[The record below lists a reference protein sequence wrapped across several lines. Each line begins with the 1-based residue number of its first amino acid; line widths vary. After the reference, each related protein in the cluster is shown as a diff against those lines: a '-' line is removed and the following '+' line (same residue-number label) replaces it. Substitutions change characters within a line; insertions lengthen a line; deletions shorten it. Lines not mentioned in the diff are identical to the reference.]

1 MLKHRMPTGIM
12 VLHCGDRTL
21 RIPGMRIVF
30 ILGVLVMVTGMVYGG
45 ARLWFAETRHVS
57 LNEEIMALEQSS
69 RANRALLES
78 LVASEENARL
88 ISGLPSIHPD
98 VRQVGV
104 GGRAGSPDPGFD
116 LDSPFYR
123 ASRLRSEMETS
134 RRRSSLSLRSMED
147 IERQIR
153 EVEDRWQFVPSITPV
168 TGVITSRYGPR
179 KDPFT
184 GLYALHH
191 GIDIAAAPGTPVKSP
206 AGGVVIKTGVD
217 PRYGLYIDVDH
228 LNGYRTRFGHLS
240 SILVKKGTE
249 LKRGDII
256 GRVGMTGRTTGNHL
270 HYEVQKDRRR
280 VNPMKYIQSEND
292 C

>member
-1 MLKHRMPTGIM
+1 M
-12 VLHCGDRTL
+12 
-21 RIPGMRIVF
+21 
-30 ILGVLVMVTGMVYGG
+30 LGVLVMVMGVVYGV
-45 ARLWFAETRHVS
+45 ARLWIAETRHVS
-57 LNEEIMALEQSS
+57 MREEIMALEQSS
-69 RANRALLES
+69 RANRAVLES

-104 GGRAGSPDPGFD
+104 GGRAESPDPGFD

-217 PRYGLYIDVDH
+217 ARYGLYIDVDH

-280 VNPMKYIQSEND
+280 VNPIKYIQSEND

>member
-1 MLKHRMPTGIM
+1 M
-12 VLHCGDRTL
+12 
-21 RIPGMRIVF
+21 
-30 ILGVLVMVTGMVYGG
+30 LGVLVMATGVMYAG
-45 ARLWFAETRHVS
+45 ARLLIAESRHDGMH
-57 LNEEIMALEQSS
+57 EEIMALEQSS
-69 RANRALLES
+69 QANRALLES
-78 LVASEENARL
+78 LIASEESARL

-104 GGRAGSPDPGFD
+104 GGRAEMPDPGFE

-123 ASRLRSEMETS
+123 ASRLHSEMEDS
-134 RRRSSLSLRSMED
+134 RRRSSLSLQSMVD

-153 EVEDRWQFVPSITPV
+153 EVDDRWQYVPSITPV

-179 KDPFT
+179 TDPFT
-184 GLYALHH
+184 GLYAMHQ
-191 GIDIAAAPGTPVKSP
+191 GIDIAAAHGTPVKSP
-206 AGGVVIKTGVD
+206 ARGVVIKAGVD
-217 PRYGLYIDVDH
+217 ARYGLYIDVDH

-240 SILVKKGTE
+240 SILVKKGME

-270 HYEVQKDRRR
+270 HYEIQKDRRR
-280 VNPMKYIQSEND
+280 VNPIKYIQSEND

>member
-1 MLKHRMPTGIM
+1 M
-12 VLHCGDRTL
+12 VLHCGDSTF
-21 RIPGMRIVF
+21 RIPGMRIAL
-30 ILGVLVMVTGMVYGG
+30 ILGVLVMVTGVVYFG
-45 ARLWFAETRHVS
+45 ARVGLAEYRHGS
-57 LNEEIMALEQSS
+57 MHDEIMALEQSS
-69 RANRALLES
+69 RSNRAVLES

-104 GGRAGSPDPGFD
+104 GGRAESPDPGFD

-123 ASRLRSEMETS
+123 ASRLRAEMETS

-153 EVEDRWQFVPSITPV
+153 EVDDRWQFVPSITPV

-179 KDPFT
+179 NDPFT
-184 GLYALHH
+184 GLYALHN

-206 AGGVVIKTGVD
+206 AGGVVIRTGVD
-217 PRYGLYIDVDH
+217 ARYGLYIDVDH
-228 LNGYRTRFGHLS
+228 GNGYRTRFGHLS

-280 VNPMKYIQSEND
+280 VNPINFIQSEND

>member
-1 MLKHRMPTGIM
+1 M
-12 VLHCGDRTL
+12 VLHCGDNTF
-21 RIPGMRIVF
+21 RIPGMRIAL
-30 ILGVLVMVTGMVYGG
+30 ILGVLVMVTGVVYFG
-45 ARLWFAETRHVS
+45 ARVGLAEYRHGS
-57 LNEEIMALEQSS
+57 MHDEIMALEQSS
-69 RANRALLES
+69 RSNRAVLES

-104 GGRAGSPDPGFD
+104 GGRAESPDPGFD

-123 ASRLRSEMETS
+123 ASRLRAEMETS

-153 EVEDRWQFVPSITPV
+153 EVDDRWQFVPSITPV

-179 KDPFT
+179 NDPFT
-184 GLYALHH
+184 GLYALHN

-206 AGGVVIKTGVD
+206 AGGVVIRTGVD
-217 PRYGLYIDVDH
+217 ARYGLYIDVDH
-228 LNGYRTRFGHLS
+228 GNGYRTRFGHLS

-270 HYEVQKDRRR
+270 HYEIQKDRRR
-280 VNPMKYIQSEND
+280 VNPINFIQSEND